1 MRVLDLKDKRY
12 WKLMISIGLPIAL
25 QNLIFNGLNMVDNI
39 LIGGLGEA
47 NIAAV
52 GIANKLS
59 FVFNLFLFGI
69 NSGANIFSAQFWGK
83 KDLQGVR
90 RVLGL
95 SLLLGM
101 TVAVPFTLV
110 GVMSPE
116 WFIGIFSKDQL
127 VIGQGASYLRIAAL
141 SFPISA
147 ITSSYGMQSRGVG
160 RTKIPLM
167 SSASALAL
175 NTILTYLL
183 IYGKLGLPE
192 MSVAGAALA
201 TLFARALECGLLVGM
216 IYKNKF
222 ELAARFSEFSGYTG
236 MFLKR
241 FAKSVTPVITN
252 EVLWA
257 VGVTGYTYFYGRL
270 GTEAVAT
277 VQILDL
283 VNGIFFSLFAGI
295 CNACGAIIGNKIG
308 AGEDDTA
315 RVYAK
320 RSVVVVM
327 ALGALAGGL
336 MVIVTPL
343 FLNLFNISAETRELC
358 RITVLVYAAFNVPRV
373 TNTVMVVGV
382 CRGGGDTL
390 FAMAV
395 DVLAPWL
402 IGLPMAYL
410 GVEVFGFP
418 IYLVMAMIYTE
429 EVVKSIFSIARL
441 LSNKWLHNLVRDI
454 PQGEDT
460 AADTGSS

>member
-1 MRVLDLKDKRY
+1 MKVLDLKDRRF
-12 WKLMISIGLPIAL
+12 WNLMIAIGLPIAL

-39 LIGGLGEA
+39 VIGGLGEA

-95 SLLLGM
+95 SLIIGI

-110 GVMSPE
+110 GLLLPE
-116 WFIGIFSKDQL
+116 WFIALFSNDPI
-127 VIGQGASYLRIAAL
+127 VISLGAVYLRIAAV

-160 RTKIPLM
+160 RTRIPLV
-167 SSASALAL
+167 ASATAL
-175 NTILTYLL
+175 TFNTLFTYLL
-183 IYGKLGLPE
+183 VYGKLGMPQ
-192 MSVAGAALA
+192 MGIAGAAVA
-201 TLFARALECGLLVGM
+201 TLGARLIECVILLRL

-222 ELAARFSEFSGYTG
+222 ELAAKLSEFRGYSAQ
-236 MFLKR
+236 FLKR
-241 FAKSVTPVITN
+241 FARSVSPVITN

-257 VGVTGYTYFYGRL
+257 IGVTGYTYFYGKL

-277 VQILDL
+277 VQIMEV
-283 VNGIFFSLFAGI
+283 VNGIFFSLFAGLG
-295 CNACGAIIGNKIG
+295 NACGAIVGNMIG
-308 AGEDDTA
+308 ANEDDTA

-320 RSVVVVM
+320 RSVVVSVGFGVVTGLLMIAVM
-327 ALGALAGGL
+327 
-336 MVIVTPL
+336 PL
-343 FLNLFNISAETRELC
+343 FLGLFNISAETLEIC
-358 RITVLVYAAFNVPRV
+358 RKAVYVYAAYTIPKVINI
-373 TNTVMVVGV
+373 VMIIGV

-390 FAMAV
+390 FAMFV
-395 DVLAPWL
+395 DVGAPWL

-410 GVEVFGFP
+410 GVEVFAFP
-418 IYLVMAMIYTE
+418 VYLVMAMISLE
-429 EVVKSIFSIARL
+429 EVVKGILGIARL
-441 LSNKWLHNLVRDI
+441 LSDKWLHNLVHDLPRD
-454 PQGEDT
+454 EEV
-460 AADTGSS
+460 AVSADNA

>member
-1 MRVLDLKDKRY
+1 MKVLDLKDRKY
-12 WKLMISIGLPIAL
+12 WKLMIAIGLPIAL

-59 FVFNLFLFGI
+59 FVFNLFLFGV

-83 KDLQGVR
+83 KDLTGVR

-95 SLLLGM
+95 SLFMGM
-101 TVAVPFTLV
+101 VVAVPFMIV
-110 GVMSPE
+110 GVLFPE
-116 WFIGIFSKDQL
+116 TVIALFSDDPL
-127 VIGQGASYLRIAAL
+127 VISQGAAYLRIAAV

-147 ITSSYGMQSRGVG
+147 VTSSYGMQSRGVG
-160 RTKIPLM
+160 RTKIPLL
-167 SSASALAL
+167 SSASALTF
-175 NTILTYLL
+175 NTIFTYLL

-192 MSVAGAALA
+192 MGIRGAAVA
-201 TLFARALECGLLVGM
+201 TLFARVIECGLLVGL
-216 IYKNKF
+216 IYRNKF
-222 ELAARFSEFSGYTG
+222 ELAARLSEFSGYTG

-241 FAKSVTPVITN
+241 FARSVAPVITN
-252 EVLWA
+252 ELLWA

-277 VQILDL
+277 VQIMDL

-295 CNACGAIIGNKIG
+295 SNACGAIIGNKIG
-308 AGEDDTA
+308 AGEDNTA

-336 MVIVTPL
+336 MVLVAPL
-343 FLNLFNISAETRELC
+343 FLGFFNISDVTRELC
-358 RITVLVYAAFNVPRV
+358 RISVLVYAAFNVPRV
-373 TNTVMVVGV
+373 VNMVIIVGV

-390 FAMAV
+390 FAMAI

-410 GVEVFGFP
+410 GVEVFAFP
-418 IYLVMAMIYTE
+418 VYFVMSMIYTE
-429 EVVKSIFSIARL
+429 EVVKSILGVIRL

-454 PQGEDT
+454 PQGEEAAAT
-460 AADTGSS
+460 AESS

>member
-1 MRVLDLKDKRY
+1 MKVLDLKDRRY
-12 WKLMISIGLPIAL
+12 WNLMISIGLPIAL

-59 FVFNLFLFGI
+59 FLFNLFLFGA

-83 KDLQGVR
+83 KDLAGVR

-95 SLLLGM
+95 SLLIGM

-110 GVMSPE
+110 GFLIPE
-116 WFIGIFSKDQL
+116 RFIGLFSDDPE
-127 VIGQGASYLRIAAL
+127 VIAQGASYLRIAAL

-160 RTKIPLM
+160 RTKIPLL
-167 SSASALAL
+167 SSASALTF
-175 NTILTYLL
+175 NSIFTYLL
-183 IYGKLGLPE
+183 IYGKLGLPQ
-192 MSVAGAALA
+192 MGVAGAALA
-201 TLFARALECGLLVGM
+201 TLLARALECGLLVGM
-216 IYKNKF
+216 IYRNKF

-236 MFLKR
+236 VFLKR
-241 FAKSVTPVITN
+241 FAKSVAPVITN
-252 EVLWA
+252 EVLWSI
-257 VGVTGYTYFYGRL
+257 GVTGYTYFYGRL

-277 VQILDL
+277 VQIMDL
-283 VNGIFFSLFAGI
+283 VNGLFFSLFAGI
-295 CNACGAIIGNKIG
+295 ANACGSIIGNKIG

-327 ALGALAGGL
+327 ALGAVTGIL
-336 MVIVTPL
+336 MVFVTPL
-343 FLNLFNISAETRELC
+343 FLGLFNISETTRALC
-358 RITVLVYAAFNVPRV
+358 AAAVLVYAAFNIPRG
-373 TNTVMVVGV
+373 TNAVMVVGV

-390 FAMAV
+390 FAMAI

-418 IYLVMAMIYTE
+418 VYIVIAMIQLE
-429 EVVKSIFSIARL
+429 EVVKSIFGIIRL
-441 LSNKWLHNLVRDI
+441 LSNKWLHNLVRDL
-454 PQGEDT
+454 PKEED
-460 AADTGSS
+460 AAAAAGGS

>member
-1 MRVLDLKDKRY
+1 MVYRDIFQGPAGYRA
-12 WKLMISIGLPIAL
+12 GAL
-25 QNLIFNGLNMVDNI
+25 TSD
-39 LIGGLGEA
+39 
-47 NIAAV
+47 
-52 GIANKLS
+52 S
-59 FVFNLFLFGI
+59 
-69 NSGANIFSAQFWGK
+69 
-83 KDLQGVR
+83 R
-90 RVLGL
+90 
-95 SLLLGM
+95 
-101 TVAVPFTLV
+101 
-110 GVMSPE
+110 
-116 WFIGIFSKDQL
+116 
-127 VIGQGASYLRIAAL
+127 L

-295 CNACGAIIGNKIG
+295 AMPGAIIRNKI
-308 AGEDDTA
+308 EPA
-315 RVYAK
+315 RTI
-320 RSVVVVM
+320 R
-327 ALGALAGGL
+327 
-336 MVIVTPL
+336 
-343 FLNLFNISAETRELC
+343 
-358 RITVLVYAAFNVPRV
+358 
-373 TNTVMVVGV
+373 
-382 CRGGGDTL
+382 
-390 FAMAV
+390 
-395 DVLAPWL
+395 
-402 IGLPMAYL
+402 
-410 GVEVFGFP
+410 
-418 IYLVMAMIYTE
+418 
-429 EVVKSIFSIARL
+429 
-441 LSNKWLHNLVRDI
+441 
-454 PQGEDT
+454 
-460 AADTGSS
+460 

>member
-1 MRVLDLKDKRY
+1 MRVLDLKDKRF
-12 WKLMISIGLPIAL
+12 WKLMLSIGLPIAL

-90 RVLGL
+90 RVLGI
-95 SLLLGM
+95 SLFLGM
-101 TVAVPFTLV
+101 IVAVPFTLV
-110 GVMSPE
+110 GVLIPE
-116 WFIGIFSKDQL
+116 W
-127 VIGQGASYLRIAAL
+127 VIGLFSDDQAVISQGAAYLRIAAF

-175 NTILTYLL
+175 NSLFTYLL

-192 MSVAGAALA
+192 MGVRGAAVA
-201 TLFARALECGLLVGM
+201 TLAARILECGILVGL
-216 IYKNKF
+216 IYRNKF
-222 ELAARFSEFSGYTG
+222 ELAARFSDFKGYTG
-236 MFLKR
+236 QFLKR
-241 FAKSVTPVITN
+241 FARSVSPVITN
-252 EVLWA
+252 EVLWSI
-257 VGVTGYTYFYGRL
+257 GVTGYTYFYGKL
-270 GTEAVAT
+270 GTDAVAT
-277 VQILDL
+277 VQIMDL
-283 VNGIFFSLFAGI
+283 INGIFFSLFAGI
-295 CNACGAIIGNKIG
+295 SNACGAIIGNMIG

-327 ALGALAGGL
+327 ALGAVTGG
-336 MVIVTPL
+336 MMIAVSPL
-343 FLNLFNISAETRELC
+343 FLSLFNISAETRALC
-358 RITVLVYAAFNVPRV
+358 AVTVLVYAIFNVPRV
-373 TNTVMVVGV
+373 TNTVMIVGV

-390 FAMAV
+390 FAMFV

-410 GVEVFGFP
+410 GVEVFALP
-418 IYLVMAMIYTE
+418 VYYVMAMIYLE
-429 EVVKSIFSIARL
+429 EVVKSILGVIRL
-441 LSNKWLHNLVRDI
+441 LSNKWLHNLVRDL
-454 PQGEDT
+454 PRDE
-460 AADTGSS
+460 AEPVPAESA